1 MNETKSVLQNELR
14 NSGEGMRIAV
24 STQGKDL
31 EAQVDSRFGRAS
43 NLILNDREAN
53 MKP

>member
-1 MNETKSVLQNELR
+1 
-14 NSGEGMRIAV
+14 MRIAV

-43 NLILNDREAN
+43 NFILNERKAN
-53 MKP
+53 